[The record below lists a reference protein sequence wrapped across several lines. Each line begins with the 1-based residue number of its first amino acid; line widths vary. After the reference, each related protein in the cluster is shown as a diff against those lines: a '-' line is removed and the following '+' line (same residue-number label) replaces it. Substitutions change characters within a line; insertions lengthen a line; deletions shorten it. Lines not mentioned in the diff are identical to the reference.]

1 MCLGSSRKCNGV
13 LKSDSMI
20 LMNLILKVN
29 SYSSSI
35 YDTVLHFL
43 DLLGGKKYLIEPL
56 SPAKAARKQTKNS
69 SGELDNVGIW
79 GRATEL

>member
-1 MCLGSSRKCNGV
+1 
-13 LKSDSMI
+13 MI

-29 SYSSSI
+29 SYSFSI
-35 YDTVLHFL
+35 YDTVSNFL
-43 DLLGGKKYLIEPL
+43 DLLGRKKYLLEPL
-56 SPAKAARKQTKNS
+56 SPAKAALKQTKKS